1 MNELNQWNVKIADYV
16 EFTYPTHHREWLL
29 TYLIQDLKIWTLVHR
44 MSIKIKL
51 PSSYKN
57 HMPTAYMYTYSY
69 DRILM
74 SSFWW
79 FFNFEPASFYLYLT
93 FHFFW
98 RNWWIL
104 KIKELPPTYMKLLYI
119 INYFP
124 KSESTVY
131 SHNSRQ
137 FHFVSYLITEPHF
150 RKIGQ
155 NQTKQAFQ
163 V

>member
-16 EFTYPTHHREWLL
+16 EFTYPTHHREWQL

-57 HMPTAYMYTYSY
+57 HMPAAYMYTYSY

-74 SSFWW
+74 SSFGW

-98 RNWWIL
+98 KNWEISKIRISYIYEIWFKLIL
-104 KIKELPPTYMKLLYI
+104 SNFY
-119 INYFP
+119 INYFL
-124 KSESTVY
+124 KWDSTVY
-131 SHNSRQ
+131 IHN
-137 FHFVSYLITEPHF
+137 F
-150 RKIGQ
+150 RLFDFPDK
-155 NQTKQAFQ
+155 
-163 V
+163 

>member
-98 RNWWIL
+98 KNWGTS
-104 KIKELPPTYMKLLYI
+104 KIKEHPPEIWFKLIFIKLLYI
-119 INYFP
+119 LNYFP
-124 KSESTVY
+124 EERF
-131 SHNSRQ
+131 NSL
-137 FHFVSYLITEPHF
+137 HPPVVSLTLLIN
-150 RKIGQ
+150 K
-155 NQTKQAFQ
+155 K
-163 V
+163 

>member
-74 SSFWW
+74 SSFGW

-98 RNWWIL
+98 KNWGIS
-104 KIKELPPTYMKLLYI
+104 KIRSFLLHVWNMIQTYFIKLLCI
-119 INYFP
+119 LNYFP
-124 KSESTVY
+124 KWDSTVY
-131 SHNSRQ
+131 IHNSRL
-137 FHFVSYLITEPHF
+137 FDFSD
-150 RKIGQ
+150 K
-155 NQTKQAFQ
+155 
-163 V
+163 